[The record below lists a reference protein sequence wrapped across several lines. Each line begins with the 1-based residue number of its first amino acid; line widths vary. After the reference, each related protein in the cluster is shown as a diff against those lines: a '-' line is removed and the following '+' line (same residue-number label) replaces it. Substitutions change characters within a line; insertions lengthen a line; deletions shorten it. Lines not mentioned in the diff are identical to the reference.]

1 MSFADPQAT
10 WNQRFAA
17 PGYLFGTEPN
27 SYLVSQRA
35 ALRPGNALA
44 VADGE
49 GRNGV
54 WLAEQGLAVTAF
66 DFSAP
71 AVDKA
76 RALARQ
82 RQVEMRLECCAWQN
96 FSWPPG
102 YFDNVVGIFF
112 QFTGP
117 DDRAQLFRHID
128 ACLKPGG
135 TLIIQGYG
143 LEQLSHNTG
152 GPGRQENLYD
162 EALLR
167 SAFPNYELL
176 DLRTY
181 EATLHEG
188 SAHCGRS
195 ALVGMSARKHT

>member
-1 MSFADPQAT
+1 MSFTDPQTT

-27 SYLVSQRA
+27 AYLVSQRA
-35 ALRPGNALA
+35 ALRPGKALA

-66 DFSAP
+66 DFSAH
-71 AVDKA
+71 AIDKA
-76 RALARQ
+76 RALAHA
-82 RQVEMRLECCAWQN
+82 RQVEVQFECCAWQE
-96 FSWPPG
+96 FAWPADH
-102 YFDNVVGIFF
+102 FDNMVGIFF
-112 QFTGP
+112 QFAGP
-117 DDRAQLFRHID
+117 DDRAHLFHRMD
-128 ACLKPGG
+128 ASLKPGG

-143 LEQLSHNTG
+143 LEQLRHNTG
-152 GPGRQENLYD
+152 GPGRLENLYD
-162 EALLR
+162 EALLH
-167 SAFPNYELL
+167 SAFPNYEWL

-181 EATLHEG
+181 EATLREG

-195 ALVGMSARKHT
+195 ALVGMTARKPS